1 MPEENPTIPIKQL
14 VENDS
19 RFYPLTSANAVFFED
34 SSYLSSK
41 PFATGVLTINLN
53 GSQAG
58 TFSAN
63 GANNQT
69 INIQAASAA
78 NLLSLVAS
86 ASYNS
91 NTKKIEFFNTAS
103 TKLCDID
110 ASAFIKDGMIDSVS
124 IGNGTGANASK
135 SCLLIDFNTDAESG
149 GHTDIEIPL
158 EGIFNPAN
166 YYTKTETDSTFVA
179 QTDYDDDSE
188 VVAAALNDL
197 NGRIVTLEST
207 EPGDANVIETVKV
220 NNTALTVTNKAVNIT
235 VPTTLAS
242 LTDDS
247 THRLVTD
254 TEKTTWNGKANTAS
268 PTFTG
273 TPTAPTAAA
282 GTNNTQIATTAFVQT
297 AVSKAASKGALNPS
311 IFGEFSFSGSTFADI
326 PLNNGTTVNAT
337 KDGLLSDG
345 GTTILSS
352 DIENYVSS
360 TTYPIVKISVTVEG
374 TSSSDPGYTSEI
386 IFTDFST
393 FVSNGLIFTNAE
405 YQIESNDVKVDNYYF
420 KVVLDWN
427 DTNVKLF
434 LYKRNATTVT
444 STYSSTGTDAVNG
457 TAVASALSSYVTNT
471 EFNNDARV
479 VSAALNDLNDR
490 LGDTEDASN
499 KVTSLS
505 SSSTDTEY
513 PSAKAVYDAI
523 QNSGSDDSEHA
534 VKIDS
539 TCTVNVSNASSTR
552 IFSLSDVKYAGC
564 AIHMINTSQFFGY
577 GNGDIV
583 FGISNSTGDTY
594 LAFVQYRDNESTTIK
609 FVLSVNGTITQSSS
623 VGNVEI
629 GSYAYLSNLLFSF
642 DFATKQA
649 FFTYKYGASTAIS
662 SANFSSWDLSGLS
675 NFKFV
680 VTTSDSTAVAQISV
694 NDFGWN
700 LTPYNFSCEYG
711 HYNVGKP
718 TSYSENIYLA
728 GTGITTS
735 GTITQNIS
743 NTDKII
749 SVSASEPTAF
759 SLYPSNIVNQQDY
772 SYYCLK
778 IRFSS
783 VSSDAT
789 IDSYYAGYWRP
800 SYQDT
805 GSLSNHT
812 PVVNTDYYIGVF
824 NPGDVNYMSDAFTIT
839 GDMTFEVSEP
849 YYYNP
854 QAQNICADT
863 WNGNVFTGSIPFN
876 SGKYPQNV
884 FITKGI
890 HQSTNTPT
898 KYVPSG
904 TIIVVSGNAYMY
916 ISGTWKQ
923 INNT

>member
-110 ASAFIKDGMIDSVS
+110 ASAFIKDGMIDSIS

-197 NGRIVTLEST
+197 NGRLVTLEAAGS
-207 EPGDANVIETVKV
+207 GDENVIETVKV
-220 NNTALTVTNKAVNIT
+220 NGTALTVTNKAVNIT

-254 TEKTTWNGKANTAS
+254 TEKTKLQGI
-268 PTFTG
+268 
-273 TPTAPTAAA
+273 AA
-282 GTNNTQIATTAFVQT
+282 GAEVNVQ
-297 AVSKAASKGALNPS
+297 
-311 IFGEFSFSGSTFADI
+311 
-326 PLNNGTTVNAT
+326 
-337 KDGLLSDG
+337 SDW
-345 GTTILSS
+345 
-352 DIENYVSS
+352 
-360 TTYPIVKISVTVEG
+360 SVTDS
-374 TSSSDPGYTSEI
+374 TSDAYIANKPTI
-386 IFTDFST
+386 P
-393 FVSNGLIFTNAE
+393 
-405 YQIESNDVKVDNYYF
+405 
-420 KVVLDWN
+420 
-427 DTNVKLF
+427 
-434 LYKRNATTVT
+434 TVT

-490 LGDTEDASN
+490 LVDAEDTSN

-523 QNSGSDDSEHA
+523 QNSGEWRLIKHDTLSSASNIIVIYNDSNNNPFA
-534 VKIDS
+534 LSNVLVYIKLS
-539 TCTVNVSNASSTR
+539 TSP
-552 IFSLSDVKYAGC
+552 
-564 AIHMINTSQFFGY
+564 
-577 GNGDIV
+577 
-583 FGISNSTGDTY
+583 STGTTAMISYRNSDQSVTY
-594 LAFVQYRDNESTTIK
+594 AMPLVY
-609 FVLSVNGTITQSSS
+609 
-623 VGNVEI
+623 
-629 GSYAYLSNLLFSF
+629 
-642 DFATKQA
+642 
-649 FFTYKYGASTAIS
+649 
-662 SANFSSWDLSGLS
+662 
-675 NFKFV
+675 
-680 VTTSDSTAVAQISV
+680 
-694 NDFGWN
+694 
-700 LTPYNFSCEYG
+700 TPYSSGTTYDMRGINQVRVLDG
-711 HYNVGKP
+711 IIMPVLAL
-718 TSYSENIYLA
+718 TSYSDSDNRMANFEET
-728 GTGITTS
+728 GT
-735 GTITQNIS
+735 
-743 NTDKII
+743 
-749 SVSASEPTAF
+749 
-759 SLYPSNIVNQQDY
+759 
-772 SYYCLK
+772 
-778 IRFSS
+778 
-783 VSSDAT
+783 
-789 IDSYYAGYWRP
+789 
-800 SYQDT
+800 
-805 GSLSNHT
+805 
-812 PVVNTDYYIGVF
+812 
-824 NPGDVNYMSDAFTIT
+824 
-839 GDMTFEVSEP
+839 
-849 YYYNP
+849 YYNVP
-854 QAQNICADT
+854 IALDSVEYIQILSYVN
-863 WNGNVFTGSIPFN
+863 NGF
-876 SGKYPQNV
+876 
-884 FITKGI
+884 
-890 HQSTNTPT
+890 
-898 KYVPSG
+898 PSG
-904 TIIVVSGNAYMY
+904 TEYY
-916 ISGTWKQ
+916 IWGY
-923 INNT
+923 

>member
-197 NGRIVTLEST
+197 NGRIVTLEAAGS
-207 EPGDANVIETVKV
+207 GDENVIETVKV
-220 NNTALTVTNKAVNIT
+220 NGTALTVTNKAVDVT

-254 TEKTTWNGKANTAS
+254 TEKSTWNGKQNALSAGTFNVMQNGVTAGTYSISQSGNTSANIIVPTKVSDLTNDSGFTTNTGTVTGVKMNGTTNNPTSGVVDLGTVITSHQDISGKANLAS

-273 TPTAPTAAA
+273 TPAAPTAAA
-282 GTNNTQIATTAFVQT
+282 GTNTTQIATTAFVQN
-297 AVSKAASKGALNPS
+297 A
-311 IFGEFSFSGSTFADI
+311 I
-326 PLNNGTTVNAT
+326 P
-337 KDGLLSDG
+337 
-345 GTTILSS
+345 
-352 DIENYVSS
+352 
-360 TTYPIVKISVTVEG
+360 
-374 TSSSDPGYTSEI
+374 
-386 IFTDFST
+386 
-393 FVSNGLIFTNAE
+393 
-405 YQIESNDVKVDNYYF
+405 
-420 KVVLDWN
+420 
-427 DTNVKLF
+427 
-434 LYKRNATTVT
+434 TVT

-490 LGDTEDASN
+490 LGDAEDASN

-534 VKIDS
+534 VKVDS

-564 AIHMINTSQFFGY
+564 AIHMINTAQFFGY

-594 LAFVQYRDNESTTIK
+594 LAFIQYSDNESTTIK
-609 FVLSVNGTITQSSS
+609 FVLSVNGTITQSSD
-623 VGNVEI
+623 VGNVEVEN
-629 GSYAYLSNLLFSF
+629 YAYLSNLLFRF
-642 DFATKQA
+642 DFATKRA
-649 FFTYKYGASTAIS
+649 LFTYKYGASTAIS

-675 NFKFV
+675 DFKFV

-711 HYNVGKP
+711 HYNVGNP

-759 SLYPSNIVNQQDY
+759 SLYPSNIVNRQDY

-783 VSSDAT
+783 VSSGAT

-812 PVVNTDYYIGVF
+812 PVVDTDYYIGVF

-876 SGKYPQNV
+876 SGEYPQNV

-890 HQSTNTPT
+890 RQSTNTPT